1 MAGRGVTRPRLE
13 LLELRI
19 EEFEKC
25 GGRRNCQKHPMQP
38 TSLLLTRAAGS
49 RFESGKNRR
58 IGFSAL
64 CARHGS
70 HTTTQLLFSARTT
83 TCSLHAPR
91 PTQIGHRSASHAS
104 SKDSKEQKPQAPKQ
118 VCTQQSLN
126 VARRFVDSIDERQ
139 GARSLARFAL
149 PITLCA
155 PVKSRSVESFALGFS
170 SISGNA
176 EGSNFRLNAACNQRS
191 QNSSKQTVR
200 LRHFLLTGGLPE
212 AMSRSRLCLC
222 FCTQSGVS

>member
-1 MAGRGVTRPRLE
+1 VWRKEE
-13 LLELRI
+13 LPKTPDAADLIVVNSRCWESFRKWKKSKDWVFCSVCKAWFSYNNVSLRVA
-19 EEFEKC
+19 FYSSFLAV
-25 GGRRNCQKHPMQP
+25 HLV
-38 TSLLLTRAAGS
+38 S
-49 RFESGKNRR
+49 
-58 IGFSAL
+58 
-64 CARHGS
+64 CADNY
-70 HTTTQLLFSARTT
+70 
-83 TCSLHAPR
+83 CSLHAPR

-176 EGSNFRLNAACNQRS
+176 EGSNFRLNAACNQRFD
-191 QNSSKQTVR
+191 VVWWWCCV
-200 LRHFLLTGGLPE
+200 FLLC
-212 AMSRSRLCLC
+212 SCC
-222 FCTQSGVS
+222 FVL